1 VHART
6 ALPSLDGC
14 GARKFKTMRRCVAA
28 AVIARQKNRCR
39 RQRPPAARKLP
50 RRVARVYAQR
60 KEAWYVRVRRRWAP
74 QEQGR
79 VRDGGLKDFAEPR
92 FVRGLRFVPLLVSG
106 RRERYA
112 KDHCANGSCGA
123 PRERGGLPSGCPGP
137 SACGIAVPLAGAP
150 LAPAGRHRCSGDSS
164 PRHGSRRSR
173 SRSDRAA
180 PRGGR
185 CHHQC

>member
-1 VHART
+1 
-6 ALPSLDGC
+6 
-14 GARKFKTMRRCVAA
+14 MRRCVAA

-137 SACGIAVPLAGAP
+137 SACGIAVPLAAHHSPQRVDIAARGTPRRATVRGGAGAAAIGLP
-150 LAPAGRHRCSGDSS
+150 LAVGGTIIGAETWSPQPKHHRKQQRHQLC
-164 PRHGSRRSR
+164 
-173 SRSDRAA
+173 
-180 PRGGR
+180 
-185 CHHQC
+185 